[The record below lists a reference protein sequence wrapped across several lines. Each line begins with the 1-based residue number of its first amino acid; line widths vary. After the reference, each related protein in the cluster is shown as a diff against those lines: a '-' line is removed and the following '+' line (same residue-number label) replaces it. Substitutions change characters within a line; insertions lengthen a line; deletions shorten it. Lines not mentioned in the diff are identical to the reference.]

1 MRCKLYRDWYFRGK
15 LIKAGRTVTVTPE
28 QAQWL
33 YENGYLTPPVQR
45 IAIALD
51 VTEEE

>member
-15 LIKAGRTVTVTPE
+15 LIKAGRTVTVTTE

-33 YENGYLTPPVQR
+33 YDNGYLTPPQR
-45 IAIALD
+45 VAIAI
-51 VTEEE
+51 VVEEE